1 MTDFTRRWTSCWPA
15 ALCLFLRLAA
25 PTVLPAQ
32 IVRGTVID
40 SIMATPLKGV
50 TVDLMSPQSVVGKAV
65 TDDSGH
71 FSIRVPVSTSYR
83 FRAQQ
88 IGYRNYLS
96 RAVPIDASRDATVT
110 LLLVSLPVALEPISV
125 SASSQIYLQN
135 SGFYERKRTD
145 PGYFMD
151 PDAMI
156 AAASKA
162 LQTAD
167 VLAGIPGITMLS
179 GGGSRG
185 IRIPQFSA
193 RPGFGCDNGPR
204 IFLDN
209 HLMNPQN
216 DPIDVNTIHPSD
228 LLAAEIYRHV
238 SEVPL
243 KFGGNDAV
251 CGAIVLWT
259 KH

>member
-1 MTDFTRRWTSCWPA
+1 M
-15 ALCLFLRLAA
+15 LLFFVAA
-25 PTVLPAQ
+25 PSAVPAQ
-32 IVRGTVID
+32 VVHGVVMD
-40 SIMATPLKGV
+40 SIMAQPLKGV
-50 TVDLMSPQSVVGKAV
+50 TVELMSPQSVVAKGV
-65 TDDSGH
+65 SDDSGR
-71 FSIRVPVSTSYR
+71 FSIRVPATTTYR
-83 FRAQQ
+83 FRVQQ

-110 LLLVSLPVALEPISV
+110 LLLISLPVALEPIAI

-135 SGFYERKRTD
+135 SGFYERKRTE
-145 PGYFMD
+145 PGYYMD
-151 PDAMI
+151 PDMMI

-167 VLAGIPGITMLS
+167 VLAGIPGVTMLS

-185 IRIPQFSA
+185 IRIPTFSA

-216 DPIDVNTIHPSD
+216 DPIDVNTIHPAD

-238 SEVPL
+238 SEVPIR
-243 KFGGNDAV
+243 FGGNDAV

>member
-1 MTDFTRRWTSCWPA
+1 
-15 ALCLFLRLAA
+15 
-25 PTVLPAQ
+25 
-32 IVRGTVID
+32 
-40 SIMATPLKGV
+40 
-50 TVDLMSPQSVVGKAV
+50 MSPQSVVAMGV
-65 TDDSGH
+65 SDESGR
-71 FSIRVPVSTSYR
+71 FSITVPKSNTYR
-83 FRAQQ
+83 FRVQQ

-110 LLLVSLPVALEPISV
+110 VLLISLPVALEPIAV
-125 SASSQIYLQN
+125 TASSQIYLQN
-135 SGFYERKRTD
+135 SGFYERKQSNS
-145 PGYFMD
+145 GYYMD
-151 PDAMI
+151 PDRML

-162 LQTAD
+162 QQTAD
-167 VLAGIPGITMLS
+167 VLAGIPGVTMVV

-185 IRIPQFSA
+185 IRIPQFTA

-204 IFLDN
+204 IILDN

-238 SEVPL
+238 AEVPL
-243 KFGGNDAV
+243 KFGGSDAV